1 MTCIYISVATGY
13 RINKI
18 LVCFTACDTSHWEG
32 LVEQQFGWISCKTK
46 PSIYARLYTRSYNK
60 RSQKRPAYLQL
71 INNSNTYI
79 LFHVPRNSCSGL
91 TWSHHL
97 KRVHVNRWY
106 GLVLFE
112 IDHVAS
118 MMNRYW
124 VNWISTS
131 IRGQQRSSKTVRR
144 IAKGFIQW
152 TLCGCV
158 ILYIRISYD
167 TVTFISI

>member
-106 GLVLFE
+106 GLVWDRSCRFDDKSISSIEFPRASAVNKEARRLFVE
-112 IDHVAS
+112 
-118 MMNRYW
+118 
-124 VNWISTS
+124 
-131 IRGQQRSSKTVRR
+131 
-144 IAKGFIQW
+144 
-152 TLCGCV
+152 
-158 ILYIRISYD
+158 
-167 TVTFISI
+167 